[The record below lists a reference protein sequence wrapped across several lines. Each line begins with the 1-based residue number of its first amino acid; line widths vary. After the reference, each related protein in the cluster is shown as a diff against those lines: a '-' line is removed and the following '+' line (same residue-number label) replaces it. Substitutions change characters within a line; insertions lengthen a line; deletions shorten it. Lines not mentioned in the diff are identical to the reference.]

1 MALRAD
7 LVLYALALIIPLF
20 VLFEHFTDTDTDTD
34 TEPERGAAERTSK
47 SSSQENSTSA
57 TTMMQPART
66 DLPPPKDDPFTQEEL
81 KAFDGT
87 NPDQPIYVAIKG
99 TPYFSRRA
107 VPALDTTDAGTV
119 FDVTRKRD
127 TYGKGGSYSLFAG
140 KDASRAL
147 GLSSLK
153 PEDAVPDW
161 STLEEKDRK
170 TLDDWHSFFTCV
182 LSLPLSLSSADDLLG
197 VRKRYAVVGR
207 VVDLPAAVANL

>member
-1 MALRAD
+1 MALRTE
-7 LVLYALALIIPLF
+7 LVLYALAIIIPLF
-20 VLFEHFTDTDTDTD
+20 VLFEHFTDTDTDT
-34 TEPERGAAERTSK
+34 EPERSAAERTSK
-47 SSSQENSTSA
+47 SSSSQENSTSA

-99 TPYFSRRA
+99 T
-107 VPALDTTDAGTV
+107 V

-161 STLEEKDRK
+161 STLEEKERK
-170 TLDDWHSFFTCV
+170 TLDDWHSFFT
-182 LSLPLSLSSADDLLG
+182 
-197 VRKRYAVVGR
+197 KRYAVVGR
-207 VVDLPAAVANL
+207 VVDLPTAVANL